1 MRSSMSPS
9 VVKINSET
17 DILGLVKRKIRG
29 LKGESGEYK
38 HGRDFSIGS
47 ETRKGFMKNMQE

>member
-1 MRSSMSPS
+1 MPPS
-9 VVKINSET
+9 VVKINSDT

-47 ETRKGFMKNMQE
+47 ETRKGFMKNMHE